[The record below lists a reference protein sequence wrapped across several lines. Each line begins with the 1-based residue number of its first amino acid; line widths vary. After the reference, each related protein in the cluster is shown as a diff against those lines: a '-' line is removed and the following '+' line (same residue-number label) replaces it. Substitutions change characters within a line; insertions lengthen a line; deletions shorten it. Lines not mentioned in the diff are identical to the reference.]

1 MPDALDLL
9 GWLTLP
15 RAPSDTVA
23 WRHGGAVCWH
33 EFIERAGAWRSLL
46 QGTPEQG
53 FALYHTD
60 AVEFAAALFGA
71 WHAGKIIYLPGDS
84 LPNTCATLRRAVD
97 GYLGEFSPQ
106 WEPKIPAFQN
116 SNGDAMEFGRLDPEF
131 VGVVLYTSGTT
142 GAAQA
147 ISKKLT
153 QLSAEVSTLEKQFGA
168 SLGAADI
175 ISTVSHQHIYG
186 LLFNV
191 LWPLAAGRAIHAQNF
206 SYYEELERTLAERE
220 AVLVSS
226 PAHLKRLPENPAWT
240 RAATRLRAVFSSGG
254 PLSFDVASE
263 CARLFGRAPI
273 EVYGSSETG
282 GIAYRQQDKGPD
294 QPWTPLPGV
303 TWRFDPREEV
313 IEVSSAHL
321 PDKNWFRLADHVE
334 PTENNRFI
342 LGGRVDQIAK
352 IEGKRISLQ
361 AIESLLTSSPWVR
374 AARVVVLEGRRQQ
387 VAAFVIPSEPGR
399 GELIAKGKRAFSGLL
414 RNLLRE
420 SIEAVGLPR
429 IWRYLD
435 ALPVNA
441 QGKTTHAE
449 LLALLASEP
458 VRPTQP
464 RERLIEKSPERA
476 VFELTA
482 PRNLLYFDGHFSGRP
497 ILPGVVQVDWVIA
510 YARQCFDLPPVF
522 RGLHALKF
530 MRLIPPETPIMLEL
544 VHEAAKSSLAFKITS
559 RLGAH
564 AKGRVIFG
572 AGNV

>member
-1 MPDALDLL
+1 
-9 GWLTLP
+9 
-15 RAPSDTVA
+15 
-23 WRHGGAVCWH
+23 
-33 EFIERAGAWRSLL
+33 
-46 QGTPEQG
+46 
-53 FALYHTD
+53 
-60 AVEFAAALFGA
+60 
-71 WHAGKIIYLPGDS
+71 
-84 LPNTCATLRRAVD
+84 
-97 GYLGEFSPQ
+97 
-106 WEPKIPAFQN
+106 
-116 SNGDAMEFGRLDPEF
+116 
-131 VGVVLYTSGTT
+131 
-142 GAAQA
+142 
-147 ISKKLT
+147 
-153 QLSAEVSTLEKQFGA
+153 
-168 SLGAADI
+168 
-175 ISTVSHQHIYG
+175 
-186 LLFNV
+186 
-191 LWPLAAGRAIHAQNF
+191 
-206 SYYEELERTLAERE
+206 
-220 AVLVSS
+220 
-226 PAHLKRLPENPAWT
+226 
-240 RAATRLRAVFSSGG
+240 
-254 PLSFDVASE
+254 
-263 CARLFGRAPI
+263 
-273 EVYGSSETG
+273 
-282 GIAYRQQDKGPD
+282 
-294 QPWTPLPGV
+294 
-303 TWRFDPREEV
+303 PREEV
-313 IEVSSAHL
+313 IEVSAAHL

-342 LGGRVDQIAK
+342 LGRRVDQIAK

-414 RNLLRE
+414 RNLLSE

-464 RERLIEKSPERA
+464 QERRIEKSPERA

>member
-1 MPDALDLL
+1 
-9 GWLTLP
+9 
-15 RAPSDTVA
+15 
-23 WRHGGAVCWH
+23 
-33 EFIERAGAWRSLL
+33 LL
-46 QGTPEQG
+46 QGLPGRG
-53 FALYHTD
+53 FALCHAD
-60 AVEFAAALFGA
+60 AVEFAAALFGS
-71 WHAGKIIYLPGDS
+71 WHAGKTIYLPGDS

-97 GYLGEFSPQ
+97 GYLGEFLPQ
-106 WEPKIPAFQN
+106 WEPKMPAFPHPR
-116 SNGDAMEFGRLDPEF
+116 GAAEFSRLDPEF
-131 VGVVLYTSGTT
+131 VGLVLYTSGTT

-147 ISKKLT
+147 IPKKLA
-153 QLSAEVSTLEKQFGA
+153 QMAAEVANLEKQFGA

-191 LWPLAAGRAIHAQNF
+191 LWPLAAGRSIHAQSF

-226 PAHLKRLPENPAWT
+226 PAHLKRLPENPGWT
-240 RAATRLRAVFSSGG
+240 RAAMRLRAVFSSGG
-254 PLSFDVASE
+254 PLSFDVARE
-263 CARLFGRAPI
+263 CARLLGQAPI

-282 GIAYRQQDKGPD
+282 GIAYRRQEKAADE
-294 QPWTPLPGV
+294 PWIPLPGV
-303 TWRFDPREEV
+303 SWRVDPRHQV

-321 PDKNWFRLADHVE
+321 PDENWFRLADHVE
-334 PTENNRFI
+334 PAQNNRFI
-342 LGGRVDQIAK
+342 LRGRVDQIAK

-361 AIESLLTSSPWVR
+361 AIESLLTSSPRVA

-387 VAAFVIPSEPGR
+387 VAALVVPSESGR
-399 GELIAKGKRAFSGLL
+399 RELNARGKRAFSGLL
-414 RNLLRE
+414 RNRLSE

-441 QGKTTHAE
+441 QGKTTQAE
-449 LLALLASEP
+449 LFALLAREP
-458 VRPTQP
+458 VGPTQP
-464 RERLIEKSPERA
+464 QERLIEKSGGRA
-476 VFELTA
+476 VFELIA
-482 PRNLLYFDGHFSGRP
+482 PRRLLYFDGHFSGRP

-510 YARQCFDLPPVF
+510 YARRCFDLPPVF
-522 RGLHALKF
+522 RSLQGLKF
-530 MRLIPPETPIMLEL
+530 FRVIPPELPVMLEL

-572 AGNV
+572 AGSV